1 MQKEWGWERGEE
13 WGRRRDVWRCEE
25 WKLNGD
31 KRNGTEESGVRQ
43 DCVVR
48 RSNYITR
55 LGDVFLSSVDVLH
68 TNTEEVF
75 DAVTDVDV
83 HTFDPLDNSCT
94 IHFRATKRD
103 FSLLCL
109 FRVILCLLLLMHLLC

>member
-94 IHFRATKRD
+94 IHFQTR
-103 FSLLCL
+103 F
-109 FRVILCLLLLMHLLC
+109 